1 MLKREV
7 IVTADGSSTIYIPE
21 WNEHYH
27 SKHGAIQEANYV
39 YLDKGLKHY
48 IESNTSTTTISVL
61 EIGFGTGLNAFLTY
75 LQTKIFSCEIDY
87 TAIEAFPVTNEEL
100 QTLKYPELLNEV
112 PESETF
118 NKLHTCNWGTK
129 ERISDTFSLTKQLKT
144 FDKIDAKNSYD
155 VVYFDAFGPRV
166 QPELWQASIFE
177 KVYKAMKP
185 EGVLTTYC
193 AKGDVR
199 RTLIEV
205 GFVVE
210 RLDGPPGKRHMLRAE
225 KR

>member
-39 YLDKGLKHY
+39 YLDKGLKHF
-48 IESNTSTTTISVL
+48 IESNTSVTTISIL

-75 LQTKIFSCEIDY
+75 LQTKTFSGEIDY
-87 TAIEAFPVTNEEL
+87 TAIEAFPVTNDEL

-112 PESETF
+112 SESETF
-118 NKLHTCNWGTK
+118 NKLHSCNWETK
-129 ERISDTFSLTKQLKT
+129 ERISDTFSLTKQLKM

-177 KVYKAMKP
+177 KIHKAMKP
-185 EGVLTTYC
+185 KGVLTTYC

-205 GFVVE
+205 GFTVE